1 MATLSLYL
9 FVAGGLAL
17 AFAFACH
24 VAYTTILAQSGV
36 AVARRGLAPAGAA
49 VGGGSATVTLGGS
62 GVGRGQRVELE
73 LDPRCHERRLR
84 HLGDVGGRH
93 PRSASR

>member
-1 MATLSLYL
+1 MATMSLYL

-36 AVARRGLAPAGAA
+36 ALPAPRACHRWPRPSAARRP
-49 VGGGSATVTLGGS
+49 
-62 GVGRGQRVELE
+62 
-73 LDPRCHERRLR
+73 
-84 HLGDVGGRH
+84 
-93 PRSASR
+93 